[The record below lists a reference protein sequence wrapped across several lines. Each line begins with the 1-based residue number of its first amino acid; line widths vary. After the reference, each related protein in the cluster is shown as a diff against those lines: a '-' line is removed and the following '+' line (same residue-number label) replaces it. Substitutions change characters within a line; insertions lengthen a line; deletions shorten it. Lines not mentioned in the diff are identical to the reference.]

1 MKILFNGFRHSHI
14 YGLYQKVADCPSLE
28 IVGCI
33 EPDAKAR
40 EDALKNLDIA
50 FSEVDYDTW
59 LASDVDIVAIGN
71 AYGDRGENIIKALR
85 AGKHVIADKP
95 ICTSLEQLATIRQL
109 LEQTGLQLG
118 CMLDLRFLPQVLKA
132 KEIISSGR
140 LGQVRNV
147 SFNGQ
152 HGLGYGS
159 RPMWY
164 FEKGMHGGT
173 LNDLAIHGVDLVRYI
188 SGQEFAAVNAA
199 RTWNAFAEKEPDFG
213 DCATF
218 MAQLDNGASVLA
230 DVSYSTPAGVGAMPT
245 YWEFRFWCDKGMLT
259 FCYFDKDV
267 TLYEA
272 GVKGAQRIETDPAT
286 EDYLTEF
293 LAQIQTGERTMTE
306 NVLVSSEAVLKI
318 QKAADEG

>member
-1 MKILFNGFRHSHI
+1 MKILFNGFRHNHI
-14 YGLYQKVADCPSLE
+14 YGLYQKVAACPSLE

-33 EPDAKAR
+33 EPDEKAR
-40 EDALKNLDIA
+40 VETLKSLDIT
-50 FSEVDYDTW
+50 FSDVDYDTW
-59 LASDVDIVAIGN
+59 LSTDVDIVAIGN
-71 AYGDRGENIIKALR
+71 AYGDRGENVIKALR

-109 LEQTGLQLG
+109 LEETGLQLG

-132 KEIISSGR
+132 REIISSGR

-147 SFNGQ
+147 CFNGQ

-199 RTWNAFAEKEPDFG
+199 RTWNAYADKEPDFR

-218 MAQLDNGASVLA
+218 MAQLDNGAGVLA
-230 DVSYSTPAGVGAMPT
+230 DVSYSGPSGVGAMPT
-245 YWEFRFWCDKGMLT
+245 YWEFRFWCDKGMLS
-259 FCYFDKDV
+259 FSYFDKEV
-267 TLYEA
+267 TLYES
-272 GVKGAQRIETDPAT
+272 GVMGAQKIECDPVA

-293 LAQIQTGERTMTE
+293 LDQIKTGERRMTE
-306 NVLVSSEAVLKI
+306 NVLASSETVLKI